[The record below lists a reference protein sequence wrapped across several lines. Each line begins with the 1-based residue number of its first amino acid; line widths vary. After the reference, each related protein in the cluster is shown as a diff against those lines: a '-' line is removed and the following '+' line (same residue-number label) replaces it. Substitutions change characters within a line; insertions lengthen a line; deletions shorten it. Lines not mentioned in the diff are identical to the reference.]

1 MNEKIRWLRE
11 KLKNLNMQGMIV
23 SNPINVRYLT
33 NIKAEG
39 ILLITRKENIYITDS
54 RYIEAVNSVVTIE
67 DEIIIMDSRNVSKEE
82 YEEFFM
88 FCERV
93 GFEENYVTY
102 SQFKTIMEKYKV
114 NSLVETESFL
124 EKQRII
130 KDNQEIGKIEHAC
143 KITDDC
149 FSHLLKFIKKG
160 MTEKEVALEIEKFF
174 ALNGAEDISFKPI
187 VASGA
192 NSSMPHAEPTDKVI
206 EANEPIIIDM
216 GCKYEGYCS
225 DMTRTI
231 FIDSV
236 PEEIKPIYNLVL
248 KNQVL
253 TTKEVKENMNIRV
266 ITKMVENDFRLH
278 NFDLIHSLGHGVRF
292 RDS

>member
-23 SNPINVRYLT
+23 SNPVNVRYLT

-114 NSLVETESFL
+114 NSLAETEGFL

>member
-114 NSLVETESFL
+114 NSLAETEGFL

>member
-23 SNPINVRYLT
+23 SNPVNVRYLT